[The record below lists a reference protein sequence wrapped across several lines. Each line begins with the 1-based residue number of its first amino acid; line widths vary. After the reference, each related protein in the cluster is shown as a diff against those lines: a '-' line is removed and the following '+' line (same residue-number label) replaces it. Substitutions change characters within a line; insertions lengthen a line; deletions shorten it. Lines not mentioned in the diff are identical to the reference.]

1 MNTKTLLKALG
12 FAILT
17 LIIVNIIYFMIALKN
32 TELLNNWNI
41 VFKHG
46 TFRINEQITGLKLF
60 SSKANG
66 IMLVVFISVLLS
78 EYKKGNLK
86 LKRN

>member
-17 LIIVNIIYFMIALKN
+17 LIIVNVIYFIIALKN
-32 TELLNNWNI
+32 TELLNNWSI

-46 TFRINEQITGLKLF
+46 TFRINEQITGLRLL

-66 IMLVVFISVLLS
+66 IMLIVFISVLLS
-78 EYKKGNLK
+78 EYKKENLK

>member
-1 MNTKTLLKALG
+1 MNMKILLKALG
-12 FAILT
+12 FAILS
-17 LIIVNIIYFMIALKN
+17 LIIVNIIYFMVALKN
-32 TELLNNWNI
+32 IELLNNWNV

-66 IMLVVFISVLLS
+66 IMLIVFISVLLT

-86 LKRN
+86 LKGN

>member
-1 MNTKTLLKALG
+1 MNIKNLLKALG

-17 LIIVNIIYFMIALKN
+17 LVIVNIIYFMIALKN

-46 TFRINEQITGLKLF
+46 TFRINDQIIGLKLF
-60 SSKANG
+60 SSKANA
-66 IMLVVFISVLLS
+66 IMLLIFISVLLS
-78 EYKKGNLK
+78 ELKKGNLK